1 MRVYRIS
8 NQANLNGEGGL
19 RVSARWYTRGHRIVY
34 CAPNPATA
42 ILETLVHFE
51 IEIDDFPTTYRL
63 LTIEI
68 PDNVSRASI
77 ARENLPLK
85 WEQNVLETRKRGDA
99 WLEKHETALLIV
111 PAAFVLDTVN
121 TLINPV
127 HADSKS
133 ITIVQSAK
141 YAFDKRLLT

>member
-8 NQANLNGEGGL
+8 NHANLKGGGGL
-19 RVSARWYTRGHRIVY
+19 RASARWHTRGHRIVY

-51 IEIDDFPTTYRL
+51 IDIDDFPTTYQL
-63 LTIEI
+63 LTIDI
-68 PDNVSRASI
+68 PDHVSRESI
-77 ARENLPLK
+77 TREKLPSN

-99 WLEKHETALLIV
+99 WVEKQDTAVLIV
-111 PAAFVLDTVN
+111 PAAIVLDTMN
-121 TLINPV
+121 YLINPV

-133 ITIVQSAK
+133 ISIVQNAK
-141 YAFDKRLLT
+141 YTFDKRLLK